1 MTKLYY
7 TESIQVTE
15 IPKYL
20 PNNKVDYEIK
30 FSEGYQPIT
39 GN

>member
-30 FSEGYQPIT
+30 FFRLSAY
-39 GN
+39 NW